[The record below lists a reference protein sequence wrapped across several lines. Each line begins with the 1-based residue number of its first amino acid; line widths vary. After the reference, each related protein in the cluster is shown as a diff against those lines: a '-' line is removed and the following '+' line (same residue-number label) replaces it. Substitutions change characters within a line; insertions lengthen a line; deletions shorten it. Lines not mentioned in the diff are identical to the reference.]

1 MYVPDDNLET
11 FLLKIGLSNC
21 LKYLKDVKV
30 TTVDALR
37 KMPTND
43 LKAVGFKPEVRNKLQ
58 RALKGQEPE
67 ISPEATQEQFVTID
81 EEDEAAFD
89 ESSGGKKKGAKKKKA
104 TKPLVAKQGSSTVV
118 VPGQEGVTL
127 DPEFAELLSSLGLSN
142 HAEIF
147 ERNNM
152 PSFLSCRYVTREA
165 LVGNFGIPQEKA
177 GVLLSQIIQRAPTL
191 NDRRL
196 PDLAIDLAAAVASMH
211 VTESVREQVKTAL
224 QTNNVLSVAH
234 AMAKRYARANIRPF
248 K

>member
-1 MYVPDDNLET
+1 MPDDNLET
-11 FLLKIGLSNC
+11 FLFKIGLSNC
-21 LKYLKDVKV
+21 LKYLKV

-67 ISPEATQEQFVTID
+67 IGPDAPQELFVTV
-81 EEDEAAFD
+81 EEEEEAAFD
-89 ESSGGKKKGAKKKKA
+89 ESSRGKKNGTKKKKA
-104 TKPLVAKQGSSTVV
+104 TKPVSAKQGPGSV

-127 DPEFAELLSSLGLSN
+127 DPEFAELLSTLGLSS

-152 PSFLSCRYVTREA
+152 TSFLSCRYVTREA

-177 GVLLSQIIQRAPTL
+177 GVLLSHIIQRAPTV

-211 VTESVREQVKTAL
+211 VTETVREQVKTAL
-224 QTNNVLSVAH
+224 QSNNVLSVSA
-234 AMAKRYARANIRPF
+234 AMVKR
-248 K
+248 